1 MSSNNSMADDD
12 FEATSEDIEIQP
24 WDLPYW
30 RGEPPKK
37 KQPEAEEI
45 EEVEVQPEPLTVEEI
60 EEIRN
65 NAYDEGFLQGLNEG
79 REKGEAEG
87 NQQGLE
93 EGKQQGLQQGE
104 EEGKRLG
111 FEAGHAEGLAQG
123 KDEID
128 TAASNLASLAQHLRN
143 AISENDQAMP
153 KVMAQLIKKACETVL
168 EKELTEGDS
177 AITEK
182 VQHALAQL
190 PSGEEDIKVFVSS
203 ADALHLEHGLVSAGR
218 EMHFDID
225 DSLAAGSARI
235 VSENSLLE
243 FSTEE
248 RMEQVFAH
256 IDNVCEQIQVS
267 SLMDNGEDSTAQVP
281 QDTAEIETL
290 QDITEIEKQQPLSEG
305 ENPDA
310 E

>member
-1 MSSNNSMADDD
+1 MSSNKSLVDDD
-12 FEATSEDIEIQP
+12 FEGTSEDIEIQP

-37 KQPEAEEI
+37 KQPEVEEVQ
-45 EEVEVQPEPLTVEEI
+45 EVEVQPEPLTVEEI

-87 NQQGLE
+87 KQQGLE

-111 FEAGHAEGLAQG
+111 FDAGHAEGLAQG

-128 TAASNLASLAQHLRN
+128 TAARNLASLAQHLRN

-168 EKELTEGDS
+168 EKELAEGDS

-182 VQHALAQL
+182 VQNALAQL
-190 PSGEEDIKVFVSS
+190 PSGEENIKVFVSA

-225 DSLAAGSARI
+225 DTLAAGSARI
-235 VSENSLLE
+235 VSQHSLLE
-243 FSTEE
+243 FSSAE
-248 RMEQVFAH
+248 RMAQVFAH
-256 IDNVCEQIQVS
+256 IDNVCEQLDVT
-267 SLMDNGEDSTAQVP
+267 SLTDDDEDSSAQQSEDIP
-281 QDTAEIETL
+281 ATDSL
-290 QDITEIEKQQPLSEG
+290 QPPSE
-305 ENPDA
+305 EEHQDA